1 MSGPAQT
8 RPSLRTPLGRVL
20 GSGAAKNG
28 VHHWWLQR
36 VTSIALVPLTL
47 WFVFALA
54 GLPSFEQ
61 AEVRAWIASGWTPV
75 WLTLL
80 VLVLCHHSM
89 SGVQVVIED
98 YVHGKGLKIAS
109 LLAVQFAHGVV
120 AVACVFAIVKVA
132 LS

>member
-1 MSGPAQT
+1 MSGPTQS
-8 RPSLRTPLGRVL
+8 RPTLRTPLARVL
-20 GSGAAKNG
+20 GNGAAKQG
-28 VHHWWLQR
+28 THHWWLQR

-54 GLPSFEQ
+54 GLPSFDQ
-61 AEVRAWIASGWTPV
+61 DIVRDWIGSGWTPV

-80 VLVLCHHSM
+80 VLVLCHHSV
-89 SGVQVVIED
+89 SGLQVVIED
-98 YVHGKGLKIAS
+98 YVHGKGLKIVALIAS
-109 LLAVQFAHGVV
+109 QFAHGVI

>member
-1 MSGPAQT
+1 MSGSGQA
-8 RPSLRTPLGRVL
+8 RAALRTPLGRVL
-20 GSGAAKNG
+20 GSGAARNG

-61 AEVRAWIASGWTPV
+61 AEVRAWMGAGWTPV
-75 WLTLL
+75 WLTLF
-80 VLVLCHHSM
+80 VLVTCHHSS

-98 YVHGKGLKIAS
+98 YVHGKGLKIAA
-109 LLAVQFAHGVV
+109 LLASQFAHGIV

>member
-1 MSGPAQT
+1 MSGPLQS
-8 RPSLRTPLGRVL
+8 RPTLRTPLGRVL
-20 GSGAAKNG
+20 GSGAAKQG

-47 WFVFALA
+47 WFAFALA
-54 GLPSFEQ
+54 GLPSFDQ
-61 AEVRAWIASGWTPV
+61 GVVRDWIGGGWTPV

-80 VLVLCHHSM
+80 VLVLCHHSA

-98 YVHGKGLKIAS
+98 YVHGKGLKIAA
-109 LLAVQFAHGVV
+109 LLASQFAHGVV
-120 AVACVFAIVKVA
+120 AVACVFAIVKVS

>member
-1 MSGPAQT
+1 MSGPIET
-8 RPSLRTPLGRVL
+8 RPTLRTPLGRVL
-20 GSGAAKNG
+20 GSGSAKQG
-28 VHHWWLQR
+28 VHHWWVQR

-61 AEVRAWIASGWTPV
+61 TVVRGWIGSGWTPV

-132 LS
+132 LP

>member
-1 MSGPAQT
+1 MSGPIES

-20 GSGAAKNG
+20 GSGSAKQG

-36 VTSIALVPLTL
+36 VTSVALVPLTL

-61 AEVRAWIASGWTPV
+61 QAVRDWIGSGWTPI

-80 VLVLCHHSM
+80 VLVLCHHSLA
-89 SGVQVVIED
+89 GVQVVIED
-98 YVHGKGLKIAS
+98 YVRAKALKIAA
-109 LLAVQFAHGVV
+109 LLATQFAHGIV

-132 LS
+132 VS

>member
-1 MSGPAQT
+1 MSGPVQT
-8 RPSLRTPLGRVL
+8 KPTLRTPLGSVL
-20 GSGAAKNG
+20 GHGAAKDG

-47 WFVFALA
+47 WFVFSLA
-54 GLPSFEQ
+54 GLPSFAQ
-61 AEVRAWIASGWTPV
+61 DVVRGWIGSGWTPV

-80 VLVLCHHSM
+80 VLVLAHHSV

-98 YVHGKGLKIAS
+98 YVHGKAIKLAA
-109 LLAVQFAHGVV
+109 LLASQFAHGIV